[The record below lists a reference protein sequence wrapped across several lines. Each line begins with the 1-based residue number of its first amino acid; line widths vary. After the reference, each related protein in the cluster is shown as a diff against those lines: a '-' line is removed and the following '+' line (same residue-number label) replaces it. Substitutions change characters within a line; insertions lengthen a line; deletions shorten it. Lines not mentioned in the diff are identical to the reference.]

1 MNNAAAPHDLP
12 WSPTIGQTALYVI
25 ASTAERVLCADKTR
39 AEYRSLWTADGRLL
53 AQSGPSLTLA
63 GIPFSP
69 RGRRWREAPD
79 EGATLDAIERLT
91 LEALA
96 RAPIT
101 CFALATATG
110 RDPDKTFLALLSLAK
125 RGHAARGPAG
135 DATPRSWS
143 LTPSG
148 AEALRA
154 SQPPAAPIAAA
165 PVIASHSPSKN
176 GRPGE
181 RPLAKPSTPPTQLAL
196 F

>member
-96 RAPIT
+96 RAPAT
-101 CFALATATG
+101 CFAVATTTG
-110 RDPDKTFLALLSLAK
+110 RAPDKTFLALLALAQ
-125 RGHAARGPAG
+125 RGHAAQGPADG
-135 DATPRSWS
+135 MTPRSWS

-148 AEALRA
+148 AEALRT
-154 SQPPAAPIAAA
+154 SQPPAAPIVA
-165 PVIASHSPSKN
+165 PPVMASHSPSKD
-176 GRPGE
+176 GRPGK
-181 RPLAKPSTPPTQLAL
+181 RPMAKPSTKPTQMSL